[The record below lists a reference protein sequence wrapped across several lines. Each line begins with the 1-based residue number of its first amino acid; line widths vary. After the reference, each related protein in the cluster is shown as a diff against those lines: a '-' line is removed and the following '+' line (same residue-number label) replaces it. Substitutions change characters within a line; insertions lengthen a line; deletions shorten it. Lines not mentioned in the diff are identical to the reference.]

1 MRVAVFG
8 TGGVGG
14 YFGGRLAASGQ
25 NVTFIARGRHLE
37 AIRRDGLQVSSI
49 NGDFVVRPTLAT
61 DDASAVGVVD
71 MVLVCVKTWQ
81 VPEITDAIQPMLG
94 AETVVVPLQNGVEAA
109 SQLGEALGQ
118 DHVVGGLCKIISAVV
133 APGRIQHSG
142 IEPVVAIGEI
152 DGSGSTRIERLGEV
166 FRHAQITVE
175 LPPDIRVSIWEKF
188 LLIAPWG
195 GMGALTR
202 VPVGILRAVPE
213 TRAMLE
219 RAMSEV
225 ASVASANGVDLSA
238 DVVSR
243 TIAFIDGLPPNGTA
257 SMQRDVV
264 AGLPS
269 ELDSQNGAVVRL
281 GQRAGVDTPVNAF
294 IYHSL
299 RPLALTARS
308 ETV

>member
-71 MVLVCVKTWQ
+71 MVLVCVKAWQ

-175 LPPDIRVSIWEKF
+175 LPPNIRVSIWEKF

-299 RPLALTARS
+299 RPLELTARS

>member
-71 MVLVCVKTWQ
+71 MVLVCVKAWQ

-175 LPPDIRVSIWEKF
+175 LPLDIRVSIWEKF

-299 RPLALTARS
+299 RPLELTARS